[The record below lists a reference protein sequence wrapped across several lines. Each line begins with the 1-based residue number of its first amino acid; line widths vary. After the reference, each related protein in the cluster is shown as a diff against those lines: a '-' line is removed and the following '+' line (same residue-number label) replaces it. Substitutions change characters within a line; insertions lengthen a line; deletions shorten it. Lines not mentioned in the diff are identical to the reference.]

1 MATVKSDFLTLMDW
15 ATRKD
20 PDGRIPAI
28 VEMMNKTNDILEDMP
43 FVEGNLPTGHETT
56 MRTGLPKVAWRQINK
71 GVQPSKS
78 TIADFP
84 MPCPDDTATRMGLY
98 GSSRSLRPT

>member
-1 MATVKSDFLTLMDW
+1 MATIKSDFLTLMDW

-20 PDGRIPAI
+20 PNGRIPAI

-78 TIADFP
+78 TTVKHTDVCGRLEASP
-84 MPCPDDTATRMGLY
+84 R
-98 GSSRSLRPT
+98 